1 MTGFVGSR
9 ARKRKRNL
17 FLTFFSLIIILAI
30 YFIFPNFQ
38 FNEKNPVPD
47 ENLIPDPT
55 EDLTSLASNIEDLEL
70 TVFQKDQ
77 KIKFRDGQINNL
89 QIQLKDTKTEL
100 ENTIKELE
108 KIKGLYETISANND
122 NSIPSEKLNIL
133 QDKFNALN
141 KENEKN
147 ISKIKDLNNQI
158 IDLDNNLLSV
168 DQNQKNVIIENQKL
182 TMDNKTLYAKNL
194 KLNETISNLENK
206 IYEKSIEVEI
216 YLKQIKEL
224 KDKSHH
230 GG

>member
-38 FNEKNPVPD
+38 FNSNNPVPD

-89 QIQLKDTKTEL
+89 QIQFKDTKTEL

-122 NSIPSEKLNIL
+122 DIIGSLIAESMEKVKTEGVITVEEAKGTDTTVEVVEGMQFDRGYLSPYFITDA
-133 QDKFNALN
+133 DK
-141 KENEKN
+141 
-147 ISKIKDLNNQI
+147 
-158 IDLDNNLLSV
+158 
-168 DQNQKNVIIENQKL
+168 
-182 TMDNKTLYAKNL
+182 M
-194 KLNETISNLENK
+194 ETELENPYILIFDKK
-206 IYEKSIEVEI
+206 ISGRFKYELSKFQPIS
-216 YLKQIKEL
+216 
-224 KDKSHH
+224 
-230 GG
+230 